1 MNDTKNGIV
10 INTSPWI
17 ALSICAKTKL
27 LKQLYEEVYMP
38 IGVKEEILIGGEEK
52 VGVIELGKSSWLK
65 VEEVTDIEKPK
76 LLYELDRGEAEVII
90 LAKEKKIKEVLI
102 DEKVARMQAKIL
114 GLEVIGTLGLL
125 LMAKKKGLL
134 SEIKPL
140 IKKMLQRGIWIRSE
154 TVKGILEEAGED

>member
-10 INTSPWI
+10 IDTSPWI
-17 ALSICAKTKL
+17 ALSICAKTEL

-38 IGVKEEILIGGEEK
+38 IGVKVEILIGEEEK
-52 VGVIELGKSSWLK
+52 VGVTELGKSSWLK
-65 VEEVTDIEKPK
+65 VEEVTDIEKSK
-76 LLYELDRGEAEVII
+76 FLYELDRGEAEVII

-114 GLEVIGTLGLL
+114 GLEAIGTLGLL

-140 IKKMLQRGIWIRSE
+140 IEKMLQRGIWIRSE
-154 TVKGILEEAGED
+154 TVKGILEEVGED

>member
-17 ALSICAKTKL
+17 ALSTCAKTEL

-52 VGVIELGKSSWLK
+52 VGATELGKSSWLK
-65 VEEVTDIEKPK
+65 VEKVTDIEKPK

-90 LAKEKKIKEVLI
+90 LAKEKKYYPWRWLFF
-102 DEKVARMQAKIL
+102 
-114 GLEVIGTLGLL
+114 
-125 LMAKKKGLL
+125 
-134 SEIKPL
+134 
-140 IKKMLQRGIWIRSE
+140 
-154 TVKGILEEAGED
+154 

>member
-17 ALSICAKTKL
+17 ALSICAKTEL

-140 IKKMLQRGIWIRSE
+140 IEKMLQRGIWIRSE

>member
-1 MNDTKNGIV
+1 MNGSKNKIV

-17 ALSICAKTKL
+17 ALSICEKTEL
-27 LKQLYEEVYMP
+27 LKQLYDEIYMP
-38 IGVKEEILIGGEEK
+38 IGVKEEILMGGEEK

-65 VEEVTDIEKPK
+65 IEKIIDSERSR

-90 LAKEKKIKEVLI
+90 LAREKKIREVLI

-125 LMAKKKGLL
+125 LRAKKKGLL
-134 SEIKPL
+134 FRIKPL
-140 IKKMLQRGIWIRSE
+140 IERMLQRGIWIRNK
-154 TVKGILEEAGED
+154 TIKGILKEAGED

>member
-1 MNDTKNGIV
+1 MSEIKNGIV

-17 ALSICAKTKL
+17 ALSICGKTEL
-27 LKQLYEEVYMP
+27 LKQLYEEIYMP

-52 VGVIELGKSSWLK
+52 VGVTELGKSSWLK
-65 VEEVTDIEKPK
+65 VEEVSDIEKPK

-90 LAKEKKIKEVLI
+90 LAKEKEIREVLI

-114 GLEVIGTLGLL
+114 GLEVVGTLGLL
-125 LMAKKKGLL
+125 LRAKKKGVL

-140 IKKMLQRGIWIRSE
+140 IEKMLQRGIWIRSKI
-154 TVKGILEEAGED
+154 VKGMLKEAGEG

>member
-1 MNDTKNGIV
+1 MNDTENGIV

-17 ALSICAKTKL
+17 ALSICGKTEL

-38 IGVKEEILIGGEEK
+38 VGVKEEILTGGKEK
-52 VGVIELGKSSWLK
+52 VGVAELRKSSWLK
-65 VEEVTDIEKPK
+65 VEEVTDIEKLK

-90 LAKEKKIKEVLI
+90 LAKEKKIREVLI

-114 GLEVIGTLGLL
+114 ELEVVGTLSLL
-125 LMAKKKGLL
+125 LRAKKKGLL

-140 IKKMLQRGIWIRSE
+140 IEKMLQRGIWIRSKII
-154 TVKGILEEAGED
+154 KGMLKEAGEG

>member
-1 MNDTKNGIV
+1 MNDIKNGIV

-17 ALSICAKTKL
+17 ALSICAKTEL

-52 VGVIELGKSSWLK
+52 VGVTELGKSSWLK

-114 GLEVIGTLGLL
+114 GLEAIGTLGLL
-125 LMAKKKGLL
+125 LMAKKKGFL

-140 IKKMLQRGIWIRSE
+140 IETMLQRGIWISSE

>member
-17 ALSICAKTKL
+17 ALSICAKTEL

-52 VGVIELGKSSWLK
+52 VGVTELGKSSWLK

-140 IKKMLQRGIWIRSE
+140 IETMLQRGIWIRSE
-154 TVKGILEEAGED
+154 TVKGILEEAGEH